1 MHKLFITEK
10 DRMKTLLWAGLLYL
24 IGVATILV
32 IRPTL
37 MFKEDGQWKEF
48 GIGRNDEHYTWMPF
62 WLFAITWAMLSY
74 LIVLSFSTSE
84 PVGNLP
90 VINMEDEMIT
100 ASKHNKKNNSKEMKS
115 GYYVLDIEET
125 AKRGIPKYIYLGPE
139 SPNLVY
145 RGEE

>member
-1 MHKLFITEK
+1 
-10 DRMKTLLWAGLLYL
+10 MKTLLWSGLLYL
-24 IGVATILV
+24 IGIATILV
-32 IRPTL
+32 VRPTL

-48 GIGRNDEHYTWMPF
+48 GIGRNTEHYTWMPF
-62 WLFAITWAMLSY
+62 WLFAIMWAMLSY
-74 LIVLSFSTSE
+74 LIVLSFTSDE

-90 VINMEDEMIT
+90 VINMDDEMVV
-100 ASKHNKKNNSKEMKS
+100 ASKTNKKNNKEMKS

-145 RGEE
+145 RAEE